1 MKKLSTILFTFA
13 FALPA
18 VANVDPKIAEFCL
31 KAQDFQGCVKSMSGD
46 SSGTTTTIRQI
57 QQKGAD
63 LAEGNQCPAGFA
75 YIGGGNCQEVKCR
88 GGTGMGNDYRLAGKG
103 WSCKKVLGM
112 FGGELVLEGDIVR
125 ATLNPSCDNRE
136 PEIGRESSCHNP
148 RRLRPG
154 IDIGES
160 SSPVDS
166 ESSFVSKFYWLREYD
181 ECKNVDFANGWM
193 NLAVNRDCAQRYEGQ
208 SSRYE

>member
-1 MKKLSTILFTFA
+1 MQVELQVARRALGISLIGAIAFPLS
-13 FALPA
+13 AL
-18 VANVDPKIAEFCL
+18 ANIDPKIAEFCL

-63 LAEGNQCPAGFA
+63 LAEGNQCPSGFA

-125 ATLNPSCDNRE
+125 ASFNTSCPSRE
-136 PEIGRESSCHNP
+136 PDIGRESSCSTASITTEGFEEAYGKHN
-148 RRLRPG
+148 LNTEG
-154 IDIGES
+154 FWEKHN
-160 SSPVDS
+160 
-166 ESSFVSKFYWLREYD
+166 EHYSKP
-181 ECKNVDFANGWM
+181 
-193 NLAVNRDCAQRYEGQ
+193 
-208 SSRYE
+208 